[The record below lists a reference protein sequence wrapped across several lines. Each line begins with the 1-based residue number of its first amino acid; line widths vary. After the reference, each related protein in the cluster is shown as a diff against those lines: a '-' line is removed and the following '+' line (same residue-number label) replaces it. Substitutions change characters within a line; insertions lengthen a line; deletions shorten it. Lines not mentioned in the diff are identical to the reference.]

1 MLSHTASLNHRWLS
15 IGNSLFHVMWISH
28 VHGISGDPAMLT
40 GRVQGPTTAF
50 ALPRRVNESEAIG
63 R

>member
-1 MLSHTASLNHRWLS
+1 
-15 IGNSLFHVMWISH
+15 
-28 VHGISGDPAMLT
+28 MLT